1 LKRET
6 IEMPDNNGKM
16 RVKVFNT
23 AWVRTR
29 KSLLLAGA
37 AFEPLDV
44 ITLFGVVEH
53 PQQGIILFDTG
64 VHTQFYDATRKFPYR
79 IHSIVTPFGLK
90 KEKNAGNQLLQI
102 GIHPRN
108 VKAIIISHGHADH
121 IPGIID
127 FPDAKI
133 IINKAELDVMCW
145 DHTRHDSVKLF
156 RNAYLKSLYTH
167 CRNEII
173 PVDFTLRGKKHALFN
188 NAVDLWDDGTMY
200 LVELPGHTKG
210 QMGLFMNHSESRD
223 LFFVGDAAYLQ
234 DNIRSNTPTS
244 KLFQMVYASPKNFIK
259 TLNMLHE
266 LQKAH
271 PNLLM
276 IPSHCSETWETLK
289 TLNMTVE

>member
-1 LKRET
+1 ME
-6 IEMPDNNGKM
+6 KM
-16 RVKVFNT
+16 KVNVLNT

-37 AFEPLDV
+37 EWEPLDV
-44 ITLFGVVEH
+44 VTLFGIVEH

-64 VHTQFYDATRKFPYR
+64 VHTQFHDATRQFPYR
-79 IHSIVTPFGLK
+79 IHSILTPFDLK
-90 KEKNAGNQLLQI
+90 QEKNAGNQLLKT
-102 GIHPRN
+102 GIHPRD

-133 IINKAELDVMCW
+133 IINKVELDFMCW
-145 DHTRHDSVKLF
+145 DYTKHNSVKLF
-156 RNAYLKSLYTH
+156 RNAYLKSLYNH
-167 CRNEII
+167 CRNEIMPI
-173 PVDFTLRGKKHALFN
+173 DFTIRGKRHSMFN
-188 NAVDLWDDGTMY
+188 TAVDLWDDGTMY

-210 QMGLFMNHSESRD
+210 QMGLFMSNVESMD

-234 DNIRSNTPTS
+234 DNIRYNIPTA
-244 KLFQMVYASPKNFIK
+244 KLFQIVYASPKNFIK

-271 PNLLM
+271 PDLLM
-276 IPSHCSETWETLK
+276 IPSHCSETWNMLK
-289 TLNMTVE
+289 TLNMAVE